1 MPLGH
6 TPYLNECRYLRDEV
20 LPPLRELD
28 DEPELRDELDDEPD
42 ERLDDDELRYELD
55 ELDERLDDELDE
67 LRYELDELD
76 ERFEELDTL
85 DERDED
91 VVPPLLLDELFVTVP
106 DERFVL
112 VLPLPWRKLLFLL
125 LVLTL
130 LLLLPVELVPVLLI
144 RVEVLELP

>member
-1 MPLGH
+1 VRLLYAYYDCENIIAYYVKRERHNPLGNL
-6 TPYLNECRYLRDEV
+6 TKEEV
-20 LPPLRELD
+20 AALMEERNYSLLPKRMAKVVKNYVEVD
-28 DEPELRDELDDEPD
+28 D
-42 ERLDDDELRYELD
+42 
-55 ELDERLDDELDE
+55 
-67 LRYELDELD
+67 
-76 ERFEELDTL
+76 

-106 DERFVL
+106 DERLVL